1 MLLKKKKKAYYDFFF
16 LQGENINFINESKLN
31 KLVKQ
36 IVFVVEHTPSML
48 KNLGSVK
55 YI

>member
-1 MLLKKKKKAYYDFFF
+1 MIFFFF
-16 LQGENINFINESKLN
+16 LKGENVNFINESKLN

-36 IVFVVEHTPSML
+36 IVFVVEYPPSIL